1 MRSPGRAY
9 ALLLASVIVT
19 AELAFAVPVAVPIQ
33 RPAGPTSV
41 NEDAA
46 KQNITLR
53 PSESS
58 LKLVG

>member
-1 MRSPGRAY
+1 MRSPSRAY
-9 ALLLASVIVT
+9 VLLLAPAIVA